1 MFSGQNAWPVWV
13 SMQSLNQCR
22 PGAKGGFS
30 MYENTGTP
38 FQQEETSEPG
48 SGKDIHLPNLDG
60 VTGGDITKICTGE
73 SQSLEL
79 FTDV

>member
-30 MYENTGTP
+30 MCENTGTP
-38 FQQEETSEPG
+38 FQQEETSDRHKSVRGFCKAMAG
-48 SGKDIHLPNLDG
+48 SSPRLN
-60 VTGGDITKICTGE
+60 
-73 SQSLEL
+73 
-79 FTDV
+79 